1 MLATASADSTVR
13 LWKTD
18 DLLGGADASPGSAEG
33 DRTGGNADPSLQQV
47 LAPPVE
53 ASGASASAV
62 AAPGA
67 VMHKEL
73 KGHQRWVWDCSFSA
87 DSAYLVSSS
96 SDQTAKLW
104 DIAQGEPIRTYSGH
118 TKAVTAVSLNDIDT
132 TAG

>member
-1 MLATASADSTVR
+1 M
-13 LWKTD
+13 
-18 DLLGGADASPGSAEG
+18 
-33 DRTGGNADPSLQQV
+33 

-53 ASGASASAV
+53 AASAAAASLV
-62 AAPGA
+62 AAPAA
-67 VMHKEL
+67 VPYKEL

-104 DIAQGEPIRTYSGH
+104 DLAQAEPIRTYSGH